1 MVHCCYCSSLRHSV
15 TLTSVCRVSA
25 RLSSYPGYLQMCH
38 IQQSIITSITM
49 THIYYRVS
57 GETGILVQAL
67 RTRSCVLWIFIKTH
81 KHMGKTSKHLAKQLA
96 KQLVAS
102 TRITV
107 FLDTL
112 YIIHHSLRVFIKS
125 RASHINT

>member
-1 MVHCCYCSSLRHSV
+1 MVHCCGALHSV

-57 GETGILVQAL
+57 RETGILVQ
-67 RTRSCVLWIFIKTH
+67 
-81 KHMGKTSKHLAKQLA
+81 TSTSNTFLCAADFYKDKQA
-96 KQLVAS
+96 
-102 TRITV
+102 
-107 FLDTL
+107 DE
-112 YIIHHSLRVFIKS
+112 
-125 RASHINT
+125 